1 MDEYSHRKE
10 KSIFRN
16 NHFYSIVIAMSGH
29 SKWAQIKRQ
38 KAVTDTAR
46 SKAFARFARFIA
58 MESKKAGG
66 DVSSPSLKVAIERA
80 KAINMPKDSISRA
93 VAKGASKDSD
103 SLEQVVYECYG
114 PAGVAVVINAL
125 TDNRNRTTQEI
136 KHLLSKQGC
145 ELSTQGSASWA
156 FTKNQS
162 GAYTPNKE
170 TEINISGEDEE
181 RLGTLLSLLDEHGD
195 VQIVYTNAEGYES
208 TGG

>member
-1 MDEYSHRKE
+1 
-10 KSIFRN
+10 
-16 NHFYSIVIAMSGH
+16 
-29 SKWAQIKRQ
+29 
-38 KAVTDTAR
+38 
-46 SKAFARFARFIA
+46 
-58 MESKKAGG
+58 
-66 DVSSPSLKVAIERA
+66 
-80 KAINMPKDSISRA
+80 MPKDSISRA